1 MNNKIIDIIYDVIKD
16 KNLYNYDNDEE
27 LKDVEI
33 KEYTNILGEQVIDV
47 VLEHEI
53 YTIHCFKSYADKEC
67 K

>member
-1 MNNKIIDIIYDVIKD
+1 MMNKIIDIIYDVIKD

-53 YTIHCFKSYADKEC
+53 YTIHCFKSYADKKCE
-67 K
+67 